1 MSQNFHCIKVLAL
14 ILGLFISGNSYS
26 GVFETRE
33 FETTVQSDRYRT
45 LIAELRCLVCQNQ
58 NIADSN
64 ADLATDLRDKV
75 YELIV
80 AGQSDADIVNFMVI
94 RYGDFVLYRPP
105 LKASTVVLW
114 LSPFVLV
121 ILSIGLLIRFIRNRR
136 NEEEVPTQLSDEQRL
151 KASQLLTTNANPSH
165 STESGR

>member
-1 MSQNFHCIKVLAL
+1 MSRSFHCIPVLVL
-14 ILGLFISGNSYS
+14 TLGLLTSGICYS

-33 FETTVQSDRYRT
+33 FETTAQSDRYRT
-45 LIAELRCLVCQNQ
+45 LTAELRCLVCQNQ

-64 ADLATDLRDKV
+64 ADLAKDLRNKV

-80 AGQSDADIVNFMVI
+80 AGQTDADIINFMVS

-136 NEEEVPTQLSDEQRL
+136 TLEKVPTQLSDEQRL
-151 KASQLLTTNANPSH
+151 KASQLLATNTPPSH
-165 STESGR
+165 STDSGH